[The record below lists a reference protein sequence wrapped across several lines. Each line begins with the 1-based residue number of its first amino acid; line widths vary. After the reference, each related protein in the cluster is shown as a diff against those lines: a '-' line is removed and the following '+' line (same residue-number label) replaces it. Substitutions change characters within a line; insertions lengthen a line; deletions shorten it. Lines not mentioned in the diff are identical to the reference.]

1 MMDHTIVLII
11 FKLHLVMNRI
21 KAPLFIMFTAM
32 IALNSCSTEEDGD
45 DFEYSVEKFADL
57 QILRYPVL
65 GFDSLPPQQKEFIYY
80 MSQAAIEGRDI
91 IFDQNY
97 KHNLTIRRTLEAI
110 NEHYKGDRT
119 TDDFKAFE
127 VYLKRV
133 WFANGIHHHYSMDKF
148 YPEMSE
154 DAYAALL
161 ADVPNEA
168 LPMNAGENREIFA
181 LRTSTIIFDK
191 TFETK
196 RVNQAQGEDLIKT
209 SACNYYGDG
218 VSQEEVENFYGAM
231 KNPEDKTPPSYG
243 LNSKLVSQNGE
254 LQEQVYK
261 IGGMYGPTLERIV
274 YWLEKAIKVAD
285 TEKQKQ
291 TLAYL
296 IDYYRTGDL
305 KTFDDFNISWV
316 SDLESHTDF
325 VNGFTETYG
334 DPLGLKASWES
345 IVNFKNDEATKRTV
359 TISDNAQWF
368 EDNSPIEERFKKEEV
383 KGVTAKVITVAII
396 AGDCY
401 PATPIGINLPN
412 ADWIRKD
419 HGSKSVT
426 IENITYAYDRAA
438 ATSGG
443 MLKEFAYNK
452 AEIQRAKD
460 YGFLTHNLF
469 VDMHEC
475 LGHGSGQML
484 PGVAGDELKA
494 YGATIE
500 EARAD
505 LFGIY
510 YLADSKMVELGLL
523 PDSEAFKAAYDDY
536 MRGGLMTQLTR
547 IQPGADIEES
557 HMRNRQLIAKWA
569 YEHGK
574 ADNVVEIKKKDGKS
588 YVVVNDYEKLRGLFG
603 ELLAKIQLIKSTGDY
618 EAGKELVE
626 EYAVKVDQEIHKE
639 VLARFEKLN
648 LAAYKGFV
656 NPKYVPI
663 MENGKIIDI
672 KLDYTEGYAEQMLRY
687 SKENSVLPNYN

>member
-1 MMDHTIVLII
+1 
-11 FKLHLVMNRI
+11 MNQI
-21 KAPLFIMFTAM
+21 KALLLIMLTAM
-32 IALNSCSTEEDGD
+32 IALNSCSPKGSED
-45 DFEYSVEKFADL
+45 DFEYTVEKFADL
-57 QILRYPVL
+57 QVLRYPVL
-65 GFDSLPPQQKEFIYY
+65 GFDSLPAQQKEFIYY

-110 NEHYKGDRT
+110 YKHYKGDRT
-119 TDDFKAFE
+119 TEDFKAFE

-154 DAYAALL
+154 EAYSALL
-161 ADVPNEA
+161 ADIPDAE
-168 LPMNAGENREIFA
+168 LPMNTGENREIFA

-196 RVNQAQGEDLIKT
+196 RVNQKQGEDLIKT

-218 VSQEEVENFYGAM
+218 VSQEDVEVFYNE
-231 KNPEDKTPPSYG
+231 KKDSEDKTPPSYG
-243 LNSKLVSQNGE
+243 LNSKLITENGE
-254 LQEQVYK
+254 LKEHVYK
-261 IGGMYGPTLERIV
+261 VDGMYGVTLERII
-274 YWLEKAIKVAD
+274 YWLEKASKVAD
-285 TEKQKQ
+285 TDQQKQ

-296 IDYYRTGDL
+296 IDYYKTGDL
-305 KTFDDFNISWV
+305 TTFDDFNISWV
-316 SDLESHTDF
+316 SDLDSHTDF

-359 TISDNAQWF
+359 IISDNAQWF
-368 EDNSPIEERFKKEEV
+368 EDHSPIEDRFKKEEV

-426 IENITYAYDRAA
+426 IENITYAYDKAA
-438 ATSGG
+438 SGSG
-443 MLKEFAYNK
+443 MLTEFAYSK

-494 YGATIE
+494 YGATVE

-510 YLADSKMVELGLL
+510 YLADPKMVELGLL
-523 PDSEAFKAAYDDY
+523 PNAEAYKAAYDDY

-557 HMRNRQLIAKWA
+557 HMRNRQLIAMWA

-574 ADNVVEIKKKDGKS
+574 AAKVVEIKKKDGKS
-588 YVVVNDYEKLRGLFG
+588 YVVVNDYEKLRDLFG
-603 ELLAKIQLIKSTGDY
+603 QLLAEIQLIKSTGDY

-626 EYAVKVDQEIHKE
+626 EYAVKVDQAIHKE
-639 VLARFEKLN
+639 VLERFEKLN

-663 MENGKIIDI
+663 MEDDKIVDV

-687 SKENSVLPNYN
+687 SDENSLLPNYN